1 MIDLIEVDAASR
13 TKVEETRQLLDNVQ
27 YAPTRS
33 RFKIY
38 LIDEVHMFS
47 KHSFNALLKTL
58 EEPPSHVKFLLAT
71 TDPEKL
77 PVTVLSRCLKF
88 GLKKVGPEIIVSQL
102 EKILTDEKIPYDRDS
117 LGYLARASDGSVRD
131 ALSLLDQAIVHG
143 EGQLVSA
150 EIGKMLGLAQ
160 QETIFEMLNLVS
172 AGEGEQLLELTR
184 QLAAQGLNYEL
195 IMNQM
200 LQVLRRVAVLQIVG
214 QTVDGYEEHG
224 LETNELAQVMS
235 PENCQLFYEIFQRYF
250 SQFHHFLPY

>member
-1 MIDLIEVDAASR
+1 MAYEALARRWRPKKFTEVVGQKESVKALVNALDSDRLHHAYLFSGPRGVGKTTIARIFAKSLNCAEGITSEPCGKCPSCLEIDGGNMIDLIEVDAASR

-58 EEPPSHVKFLLAT
+58 EEPPPHVKFLLAT

-102 EKILTDEKIPYDRDS
+102 EKILIDEKIPCDKES
-117 LGYLARASDGSVRD
+117 LSYLARASDGSVRD
-131 ALSLLDQAIVHG
+131 ALVAS
-143 EGQLVSA
+143 
-150 EIGKMLGLAQ
+150 
-160 QETIFEMLNLVS
+160 
-172 AGEGEQLLELTR
+172 
-184 QLAAQGLNYEL
+184 
-195 IMNQM
+195 
-200 LQVLRRVAVLQIVG
+200 RVI
-214 QTVDGYEEHG
+214 
-224 LETNELAQVMS
+224 
-235 PENCQLFYEIFQRYF
+235 
-250 SQFHHFLPY
+250 